1 MPSGNQVLNVL
12 SGKSQGRR
20 NRATACTHSK
30 IDDGHLL
37 SMAEQATLRFARLFL
52 QFGER
57 VDARVEV
64 FPSEAW
70 TDAEHTTSIAS

>member
-1 MPSGNQVLNVL
+1 
-12 SGKSQGRR
+12 
-20 NRATACTHSK
+20 
-30 IDDGHLL
+30 
-37 SMAEQATLRFARLFL
+37 MAEQATLRFARLFL